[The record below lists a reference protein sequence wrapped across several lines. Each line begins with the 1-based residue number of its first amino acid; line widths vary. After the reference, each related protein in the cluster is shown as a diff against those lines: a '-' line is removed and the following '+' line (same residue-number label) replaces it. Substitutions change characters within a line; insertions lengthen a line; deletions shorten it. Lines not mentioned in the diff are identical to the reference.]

1 MPPRLLLLPLLALAA
16 PAFAQETRAS
26 AAAKFRTEFTQSDAN
41 GDGVL
46 TKAEVAARMGR
57 MKAGAKP
64 MDPVHVKRLTDLWF
78 TRADLNKNGRVTE
91 KEAQMLLTAVFD
103 RYDRNGDGKLG
114 GEDRVARPKPQGR

>member
-1 MPPRLLLLPLLALAA
+1 MSPRLLFLPFLAVAA

-78 TRADLNKNGRVTE
+78 TRADANKNGKVTE
-91 KEAQMLLTAVFD
+91 TEAQALLTTVFN

-114 GEDRVARPKPQGR
+114 GDDRAAGPRKPGR